1 MHIKNFTF
9 SILASNDELVH
20 NDKFSELQRKHVI
33 AYVFQNHRKLGAQGA
48 MLPRKII
55 KISKGMFGLRIG

>member
-1 MHIKNFTF
+1 M
-9 SILASNDELVH
+9 LASNDELVH

-33 AYVFQNHRKLGAQGA
+33 AYIFQNNRKLGVQGA